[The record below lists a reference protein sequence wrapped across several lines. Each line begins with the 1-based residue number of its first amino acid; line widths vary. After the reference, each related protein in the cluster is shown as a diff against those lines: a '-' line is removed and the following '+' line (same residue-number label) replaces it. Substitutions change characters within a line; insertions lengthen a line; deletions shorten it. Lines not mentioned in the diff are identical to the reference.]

1 MNILPCNTENDCEDN
16 TEEYDKLKD
25 SFKNKNSGPHWLCRI
40 FHILF
45 RVVRITLF

>member
-25 SFKNKNSGPHWLCRI
+25 SFKNKNSGSHWLCRI

-45 RVVRITLF
+45 WVIRITLF